1 MISKAV
7 VIDVKPVS
15 GLFSMSSLLLFS
27 SSFGSFSTFLPITL
41 ISIVPFT
48 FEPSVAV
55 AVIVAVPSF
64 IALTIPSWSTV
75 ATLVSL
81 LDQVNTLFVAS
92 FGLTVASNTRN
103 PPAIT
108 SFLPSIVIFSTKTFD
123 GAVEITLNVFV
134 ATASL

>member
-15 GLFSMSSLLLFS
+15 GLFSGSSFVSSFTSLLIC
-27 SSFGSFSTFLPITL
+27 STFLPITL
-41 ISIVPFT
+41 ILIVPFT
-48 FEPSVAV
+48 FEPSVAS

-64 IALTIPSWSTV
+64 TALTIPSWSTV
-75 ATLVSL
+75 ATFLSL
-81 LDQVNTLFVAS
+81 LYQVNILFVAS

-134 ATASL
+134 AIASL

>member
-75 ATLVSL
+75 ATFLSL

-92 FGLTVASNTRN
+92 FGLTVASNIRN

>member
-92 FGLTVASNTRN
+92 FGLTVASNIRN

>member
-75 ATLVSL
+75 ATFISL
-81 LDQVNTLFVAS
+81 LDHVKTLFVAS
-92 FGLTVASNTRN
+92 FGVTVASSTKY
-103 PPAIT
+103 PPAT
-108 SFLPSIVIFSTKTFD
+108 ASVLPLIVIFSIKKEFK
-123 GAVEITLNVFV
+123 N
-134 ATASL
+134 